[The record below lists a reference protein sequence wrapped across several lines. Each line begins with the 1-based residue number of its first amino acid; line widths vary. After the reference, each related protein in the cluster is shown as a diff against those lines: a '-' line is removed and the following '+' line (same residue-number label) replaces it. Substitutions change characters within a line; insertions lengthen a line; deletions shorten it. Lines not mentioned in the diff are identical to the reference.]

1 MCESVGM
8 FVLGCVFFTKRESEK
23 HQFVKS
29 SVLVYLGHY
38 HKMSQGFPGD
48 SVVKNPHTNAGDA
61 KDSGSIHGSGRSPG

>member
-29 SVLVYLGHY
+29 SVLVYLGQY
-38 HKMSQGFPGD
+38 KENTIGLVTY
-48 SVVKNPHTNAGDA
+48 SVQFSSVQLL
-61 KDSGSIHGSGRSPG
+61 SRV